1 MDIETSQSNFL
12 DLAMNILADGT
23 CQDLETFFGTAW
35 AIWYNRNHKI
45 FEDNNHLPFQTWN
58 FAKRFIQEFKEA
70 SQQYGHKKHNEEDK
84 WNPPPIDMYKI
95 NVDGAASEDSRQSS
109 IRVIIRNCKRETI
122 ATMCTTLPG
131 QYSSLETKTIVVE
144 KGALLARELEL
155 Q

>member
-1 MDIETSQSNFL
+1 
-12 DLAMNILADGT
+12 
-23 CQDLETFFGTAW
+23 
-35 AIWYNRNHKI
+35 
-45 FEDNNHLPFQTWN
+45 
-58 FAKRFIQEFKEA
+58 
-70 SQQYGHKKHNEEDK
+70 
-84 WNPPPIDMYKI
+84 MYKI

-122 ATMCTTLPG
+122 ATMCTTLLG